1 MISHIVRPGPMSRLF
16 ACGSLRVVRAAI
28 GLMTD
33 ARGSALFENR
43 RRAVRRKVRWQAAV
57 IAVDGSWQH
66 KCTIIDVSASGA
78 QVSLN
83 AAISLPGEFFLS
95 FTKDGRVS
103 RLCELVWR
111 ADKKVGVRFAHEGRG
126 AELGSPLQV

>member
-1 MISHIVRPGPMSRLF
+1 MF
-16 ACGSLRVVRAAI
+16 
-28 GLMTD
+28 D
-33 ARGSALFENR
+33 NR

-66 KCTIIDVSASGA
+66 KCTIIDVSTSGA

-83 AAISLPGEFFLS
+83 AAIALPREFFLA
-95 FTKDGRVS
+95 FTKSGRVS

-111 ADKKVGVRFAHEGRG
+111 ADTKLGVRFAHEGRA
-126 AELGSPLQV
+126 AELGGPSHG